1 MKQPNLADLQIHAL
15 LSLRR
20 KYRVTQTQ
28 GLDRMLNAWTAWR
41 NGDEEKC
48 YFHLL
53 MARELAEKLFELGE
67 RRDRMKFEVLCNTP
81 LAPDSRRMLVG
92 ELP

>member
-1 MKQPNLADLQIHAL
+1 MTQPNLADLQIHAL

-20 KYRVTQTQ
+20 KYRVMQTR
-28 GLDRMLNAWTAWR
+28 GLDLMLKAWMAWR
-41 NGDEEKC
+41 SGDEEHC
-48 YFHLL
+48 YLNLL
-53 MARELAEKLFELGE
+53 LAGELAEKLHDLGE

-81 LAPDSRRMLVG
+81 LPVDSSRMLVG